1 MEEYN
6 SVANRLGEYFFPLDY
21 LKFSG
26 LMLNRISAKLHALLI
41 TFCQRHLLDVK
52 KWGYDYR
59 GVEERE
65 KRAKRERREP
75 SLGEIWWVSRIRVGS
90 KIT

>member
-41 TFCQRHLLDVK
+41 TFCRRHLLDVK
-52 KWGYDYR
+52 KMGIR
-59 GVEERE
+59 LSGGGRERE
-65 KRAKRERREP
+65 REESQVLVKFGGCR
-75 SLGEIWWVSRIRVGS
+75 G
-90 KIT
+90 